1 MDKHNCFNCR
11 FLLRFTPKEA
21 ETFSAKLAQHG
32 LQGDF
37 FGGCIYKWP
46 GSPFVIRRYLDHPIS
61 GCIYWEQGYFR
72 EPLGMPCP
80 QCHEGQ
86 IVIHRPV
93 RDKQTYILIRC
104 SRYPY
109 CTFNSYYLPL
119 EKSCHFCKVQLLLA
133 AGEQL
138 VCFCPKCKRS
148 AVVTLTFASWPHLL
162 KVGPN
167 CPHGYAWGQCEVR
180 NHSRAAKVNVVD
192 LELPIIAS
200 YWLKKQEEQKK
211 ARGFFKKER
220 AKRLGE
226 QIAEDK
232 KSEFEQEI
240 QELKNDLLNNL
251 DKFTT
256 EPIRAQEEGWLYK
269 D

>member
-1 MDKHNCFNCR
+1 
-11 FLLRFTPKEA
+11 
-21 ETFSAKLAQHG
+21 
-32 LQGDF
+32 
-37 FGGCIYKWP
+37 
-46 GSPFVIRRYLDHPIS
+46 
-61 GCIYWEQGYFR
+61 
-72 EPLGMPCP
+72 
-80 QCHEGQ
+80 
-86 IVIHRPV
+86 
-93 RDKQTYILIRC
+93 
-104 SRYPY
+104 
-109 CTFNSYYLPL
+109 
-119 EKSCHFCKVQLLLA
+119 
-133 AGEQL
+133 
-138 VCFCPKCKRS
+138 
-148 AVVTLTFASWPHLL
+148 
-162 KVGPN
+162 
-167 CPHGYAWGQCEVR
+167 
-180 NHSRAAKVNVVD
+180 VD